1 MKIFPL
7 IWIIAVGIVLLPTV
21 GHTAALLL
29 WMKRH
34 GETLSAQVIDLVP
47 VGNYGRGESYRF
59 EVEFERHSETRRIR
73 TLSGCQLA
81 ALSEKRMLQ
90 KKLDRWKGRNVEIL
104 YSPEIPKW
112 LAIRG
117 PREVAYIK
125 EMIWKDVLF
134 AGWGAA
140 AYFCIVLILIL
151 KM

>member
-7 IWIIAVGIVLLPTV
+7 VWIITVGIVLMPTV

-29 WMKRH
+29 WMKRY
-34 GETLSAQVIDLVP
+34 GKTLSAQVIDLTSI
-47 VGNYGRGESYRF
+47 GNYGRGTHYRF
-59 EVEFERHSETRRIR
+59 EVEFIWQDETRRIL
-73 TLSGCQLA
+73 TLSSCQFG

-90 KKLDRWKGRNVEIL
+90 KKLDRWQGRNVEIL

-112 LAIRG
+112 LAVRG

-125 EMIWKDVLF
+125 KMIWKDVLF
-134 AGWGAA
+134 AGMGIS
-140 AYFCIVLILIL
+140 AYLFLAVALIL